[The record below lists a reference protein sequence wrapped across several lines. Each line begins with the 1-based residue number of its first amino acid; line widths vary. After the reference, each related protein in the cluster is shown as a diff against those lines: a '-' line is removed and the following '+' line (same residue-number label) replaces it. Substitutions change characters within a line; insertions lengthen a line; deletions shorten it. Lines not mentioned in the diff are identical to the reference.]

1 MRRFTILI
9 LAVIVAAG
17 GIYAYRTDQR
27 VRGWADGLI
36 GRMSGHSAAKPPSMG
51 KRGIAPV
58 RVTQA
63 TTRDV
68 PITLEGIGNVQ
79 ARSTVAVKSRI
90 DGQVMEAAIK
100 EGQLVA
106 KGDLLFRLDARP
118 LQAQLAQAEANLA
131 RSRANYEKAK
141 SDSER
146 YGGLAQKGYS
156 PKSKLEEAQTSVASL
171 EAEIRAAQAAVEIA
185 KLNLAYATIHAPIDG
200 RVGQILLTPGNMVKA
215 NDTQAM
221 LMITSVRPIN
231 VSFALPEQYIGE
243 LRRRMRDA
251 EPLTVTVSVQ
261 GKDSMPER
269 GTLVFINN
277 VVDAATG
284 SIQVMA
290 VFANEREQ
298 LVPGQFVKAQV
309 TMETLKNQ
317 TVVPAKAVQLN
328 QQGHYVWL
336 LKADDTVEARPVKV
350 GPEIDDMIVIAS
362 GVTPGDTVVTDGQL
376 RLFPGAKVA
385 PTRPKTNKD
394 QT

>member
-1 MRRFTILI
+1 MRRSIILV
-9 LAVIVAAG
+9 LAAALVG
-17 GIYAYRTDQR
+17 TTTYAYKSDQR
-27 VRGWADGLI
+27 VRDWSDGLWARFA
-36 GRMSGHSAAKPPSMG
+36 GGPAAKP
-51 KRGIAPV
+51 KRAGNRGVAPV
-58 RVTQA
+58 RVA
-63 TTRDV
+63 VAGKRDV

-118 LQAQLAQAEANLA
+118 LQAQLQQAQANVA
-131 RSRANYEKAK
+131 RSRANYEKAR

-156 PKSKLEEAQTSVASL
+156 PKSKLEEAQTSVAAL
-171 EAEIRAAQAAVEIA
+171 QAEIRAAEAAVEIA
-185 KLNLAYATIHAPIDG
+185 KLNLAYATIQAPIDG
-200 RVGQILLTPGNMVKA
+200 RIGQILLTPGNMVKA

-231 VSFALPEQYIGE
+231 VAFALPEQYIAE
-243 LRRRMRDA
+243 LRRRMQGSQ
-251 EPLTVTVSVQ
+251 PLTVSVSSQ
-261 GKDSMPER
+261 GRDSTPET
-269 GTLVFINN
+269 GTLTFINN

-298 LVPGQFVKAQV
+298 LVPGQFVKARV
-309 TMETLKNQ
+309 TMETLKDQ

-328 QQGHYVWL
+328 QKGQYVWV
-336 LKADDTVEARPVKV
+336 LKGDDTVEARPVGL
-350 GPEIDDMIVIAS
+350 GPEVADLVVIS
-362 GVTPGDTVVTDGQL
+362 RGVAPGETVVTDGQL

-385 PTRPKTNKD
+385 PIRPRTGKD
-394 QT
+394 QS